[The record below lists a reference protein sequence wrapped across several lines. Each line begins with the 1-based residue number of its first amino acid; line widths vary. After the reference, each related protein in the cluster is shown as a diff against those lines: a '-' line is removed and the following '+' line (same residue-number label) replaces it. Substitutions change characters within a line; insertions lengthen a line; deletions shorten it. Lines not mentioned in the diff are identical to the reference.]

1 MRRLLMLFL
10 VVFVAINF
18 ADKAIFGLSA
28 AQIMSE
34 LRLSNAQFG
43 AIGGCFFALFSIAA
57 LLVGGLGDRRRAAP
71 LLAGLGIVW
80 SAAQVLAI
88 LSTNAAALV
97 VSRVLLGAG
106 EGPAFPLALHVSFG
120 FIPERA
126 RARATGFLLAGAPLG
141 TALAALLLTPVL
153 VRFGWRSA
161 YAVLALLSLMWAAV
175 WIAIAPKAPA
185 EQAAPPNQQF
195 SWRALFGNR
204 RMSGA
209 MFASFVC
216 YFSNTIGIVWYPKFF
231 ETGAGVGATSTGSIL
246 AVVWASQIPVCIFA
260 GLAISRLASSRSDT
274 ATFYGRCGVGALVL
288 VGLSF
293 VGLTATQSLSVVV
306 ASAVM
311 SLVASVV
318 VFVAFAPLVAELAPA
333 GMRAAALGAY
343 AAVYSLGGAFG
354 PWLFGVALDLGGG
367 GSDGFRLA
375 FTSLGAFTLAASLV
389 AALLILPGRS
399 RNVMLSPESAEA

>member
-1 MRRLLMLFL
+1 MAFL
-10 VVFVAINF
+10 VAFVAINF

-28 AQIMSE
+28 AQIMAE
-34 LRLSNAQFG
+34 MRLTNGQFG
-43 AIGGCFFALFSIAA
+43 AIGGSFFALFSIAA
-57 LLVGGLGDRRRAAP
+57 LVVGRQGDRRRAVP
-71 LLAGLGIVW
+71 LLGALSAVW

-97 VSRVLLGAG
+97 VSRVVLGAG

-126 RARATGFLLAGAPLG
+126 RAQATGFLLAGAPLG
-141 TALAALLLTPVL
+141 TSLAALLLTPVL

-161 YAVLALLSLMWAAV
+161 YATLALLSLLWAIA
-175 WIAIAPKAPA
+175 WIAVAPKRQPEQPAP
-185 EQAAPPNQQF
+185 EDERL
-195 SWRALFGNR
+195 SWRALFANR
-204 RMSGA
+204 RMNGA

-216 YFSNTIGIVWYPKFF
+216 YFSNTIGIVWFPKFF
-231 ETGAGVGATSTGSIL
+231 ETGAGVGSTATGSIL
-246 AVVWASQIPVCIFA
+246 AIVWASQIPVCIFA
-260 GLAISRLASSRSDT
+260 GLAISRLASVRSGT
-274 ATFYGRCGVGALVL
+274 ATFYGRCGLGALVL

-293 VGLTATQSLSVVV
+293 IGLAATQSLSVVV

-343 AAVYSLGGAFG
+343 AAIYSLGGAFG
-354 PWLFGVALDLGGG
+354 PWLFGVALDFGGG
-367 GSDGFRLA
+367 ASDGYRMA
-375 FTSLGAFTLAASLV
+375 FTALGALTLGASLI
-389 AALLILPGRS
+389 AAFLI
-399 RNVMLSPESAEA
+399 

>member
-1 MRRLLMLFL
+1 MRRLLTAFL

-28 AQIMSE
+28 AQIMGE
-34 LRLSNAQFG
+34 LRLTNGQFG
-43 AIGGCFFALFSIAA
+43 AIGGSFFALFSIAA
-57 LLVGGLGDRRRAAP
+57 FVVGGLGDRRRATP
-71 LLAGLGIVW
+71 LLAVLSLVW

-126 RARATGFLLAGAPLG
+126 RAQATGFLLAGAPLG
-141 TALAALLLTPVL
+141 TSLAALLLTPVL
-153 VRFGWRSA
+153 VHFGWRSA
-161 YAVLALLSLMWAAV
+161 YATLALLSLVWGVA
-175 WIAIAPKAPA
+175 WIAVAPKGQVEQNAPA
-185 EQAAPPNQQF
+185 NEPL

-204 RMSGA
+204 RVNGA

-231 ETGAGVGATSTGSIL
+231 ETGAGVGASATGSIL
-246 AVVWASQIPVCIFA
+246 AIVWASQIPVCIFA
-260 GLAISRLASSRSDT
+260 GLTISRLASTRSDT
-274 ATFYGRCGVGALVL
+274 ATFYGRWGLAALVL
-288 VGLSF
+288 VGLSLIG
-293 VGLTATQSLSVVV
+293 VAATQDLSFVV

-311 SLVASVV
+311 SLVATVV

-333 GMRAAALGAY
+333 GMRAGALGAY

-367 GSDGFRLA
+367 AAAGYRLA
-375 FTSLGAFTLAASLV
+375 FTALGAITLAASIV
-389 AALLILPGRS
+389 AALLILPGRAAGPI
-399 RNVMLSPESAEA
+399 LSPESVEG